1 MSIFSNVSGPKLNF
15 HLFNLLFMSSTF
27 KLNLE
32 ITSKYKNNEY
42 IFRHGSKVGP
52 VTNVDANVKYHEFI
66 QNKVKYIAA
75 KIREQT
81 CVRAFDS
88 KAEMRVTKY
97 IRFM

>member
-1 MSIFSNVSGPKLNF
+1 
-15 HLFNLLFMSSTF
+15 MSSTF

-97 IRFM
+97 KISVLCNCCKLTQIIVMEDSSN